1 MFYTELNRRLDA
13 LDIALGNVPNVEF
26 NAQLAARHNAA
37 IKRADELARIERL
50 KNTPSVNLDSGFN
63 FNYGW

>member
-13 LDIALGNVPNVEF
+13 IDIASGNVPNVEF
-26 NAQLAARHNAA
+26 NSQLAARHNAA
-37 IKRADELARIERL
+37 IKRANELARIERL
-50 KNTPSVNLDSGFN
+50 NTPSVNLDSGFN